1 MEYLIRKGVGVPKV
15 AELTPLG
22 VASLALLAEEPMH
35 PYEMYQLLMARHED
49 RLVKVRPGT
58 LYHAMGRLEENGLVE
73 AMGTKREGNRPE
85 RTTYRITPAGHVALD
100 ARLQAMLSTPVNE
113 YPVFPH
119 AIAEAHHLPAAV
131 VMELLEER
139 LVALKADLDFLVNAE
154 ATVTAKGLDR
164 KYWIDITYQ
173 QAMRRTEIAWIRGLL
188 EELDNG
194 HLPWDEPRPAPTELS
209 DKPKESLGKRS

>member
-1 MEYLIRKGVGVPKV
+1 MPK
-15 AELTPLG
+15 AADLTPLG

-58 LYHAMGRLEENGLVE
+58 LYHAVGRLEESGFVE
-73 AMGTKREGNRPE
+73 ATGTEREGNRPE
-85 RTTYRITPAGHVALD
+85 RTTYRITSAGHQALD

-113 YPVFPH
+113 YPLFPH

-139 LVALKADLDFLVNAE
+139 LVALSADLDFLVHAE
-154 ATVTAKGLDR
+154 AAVTAKGLDR

-188 EELDNG
+188 EELGNG
-194 HLPWDEPRPAPTELS
+194 QLPWDEPLPTPSELS
-209 DKPKESLGKRS
+209 NKPKESLGKRS

>member
-1 MEYLIRKGVGVPKV
+1 
-15 AELTPLG
+15 
-22 VASLALLAEEPMH
+22 MH

-73 AMGTKREGNRPE
+73 ATGTEREGNRPE

-113 YPVFPH
+113 YPLFPH

-139 LVALKADLDFLVNAE
+139 VVALNADLDFLVHAE

-188 EELDNG
+188 EELVNG
-194 HLPWDEPRPAPTELS
+194 HLPWDEPQPAPVELS
-209 DKPKESLGKRS
+209 HTPKESLGKRS

>member
-1 MEYLIRKGVGVPKV
+1 MGRGVVVAKL

-35 PYEMYQLLMARHED
+35 PYEMYQVLMARHED

-58 LYHAMGRLEENGLVE
+58 LYHAVGRLAESGFVE
-73 AMGTKREGNRPE
+73 ATGTEREGNRPE
-85 RTTYRITPAGHVALD
+85 RTTYRITAAGHDALN
-100 ARLQAMLSTPVNE
+100 ARLQGMLSTPVNE

-119 AIAEAHHLPAAV
+119 AIAEAHNLPADV
-131 VMELLEER
+131 VKDLLAER
-139 LVALKADLDFLVNAE
+139 LVALGADLDFLVHAE

-173 QAMRRTEIAWIRGLL
+173 QAMRRTEIAWIRELL
-188 EELDNG
+188 EELGNG
-194 HLPWDEPRPAPTELS
+194 RLPWDEPRSTPSELTY
-209 DKPKESLGKRS
+209 KPKESLGKRN

>member
-1 MEYLIRKGVGVPKV
+1 MPK
-15 AELTPLG
+15 ASDLTPLG

-58 LYHAMGRLEENGLVE
+58 LYHAVGRLEENGLVE
-73 AMGTKREGNRPE
+73 ATGTEREGNRPE
-85 RTTYRITPAGHVALD
+85 RTTYRITPAGHQALD

-113 YPVFPH
+113 YPLFPH
-119 AIAEAHHLPAAV
+119 AIAEAHHLPASV
-131 VMELLEER
+131 VTELLEER
-139 LVALKADLDFLVNAE
+139 VVALSADLDFLVRAE
-154 ATVTAKGLDR
+154 AAVTAKGLDR

-188 EELDNG
+188 EELGNG
-194 HLPWDEPRPAPTELS
+194 QLPWDEPLPTPSELS
-209 DKPKESLGKRS
+209 HKPKEPLGKRS

>member
-1 MEYLIRKGVGVPKV
+1 MPRV

-58 LYHAMGRLEENGLVE
+58 LYHAVGRLEENGLVE
-73 AMGTKREGNRPE
+73 ATGTEREGNRPE
-85 RTTYRITPAGHVALD
+85 RTTYRITSAGHEALD
-100 ARLQAMLSTPVNE
+100 SRLQEMLSTPVNE

-119 AIAEAHHLPAAV
+119 AIAEAHHLPMAV

-139 LVALKADLDFLVNAE
+139 VVALQADLDFLVHAE
-154 ATVTAKGLDR
+154 TIVTAKGLDR

-173 QAMRRTEIAWIRGLL
+173 QAMRRTEIAWIRELL
-188 EELDNG
+188 TELGNG
-194 HLPWDEPRPAPTELS
+194 RLPWDEPRPTPTELS
-209 DKPKESLGKRS
+209 HKPKESLGKRN

>member
-1 MEYLIRKGVGVPKV
+1 MPRISD
-15 AELTPLG
+15 LTPLG

-58 LYHAMGRLEENGLVE
+58 LYHAVGRLEENGLVE
-73 AMGTKREGNRPE
+73 ATGTGREGNRPE
-85 RTTYRITPAGHVALD
+85 RTTYRITDAGHQALD

-113 YPVFPH
+113 YPLFPH

-131 VMELLEER
+131 VKELLEER
-139 LVALKADLDFLVNAE
+139 VVALTADLDFLVRAE
-154 ATVTAKGLDR
+154 ATVTAKGLAR

-188 EELDNG
+188 EELGNG
-194 HLPWDEPRPAPTELS
+194 HLPWDEPLPAPS
-209 DKPKESLGKRS
+209 DISHKPKESLGKRS

>member
-1 MEYLIRKGVGVPKV
+1 MPKI

-22 VASLALLAEEPMH
+22 VASLALLAEQPMH

-58 LYHAMGRLEENGLVE
+58 LYHAVGRLAESGLVE
-73 AMGTKREGNRPE
+73 TAGTEREGNRPE
-85 RTTYRITPAGHVALD
+85 RTTYRITAAGHEALD
-100 ARLQAMLSTPVNE
+100 ARIQDMLSTPVNE

-119 AIAEAHHLPAAV
+119 AIAEAHNLPAAV
-131 VMELLEER
+131 VMELLAER
-139 LVALKADLDFLVNAE
+139 LVALGTDLDFLVHAE

-173 QAMRRTEIAWIRGLL
+173 QAMRRTEIAWIRELL
-188 EELDNG
+188 EELRNG
-194 HLPWDEPRPAPTELS
+194 RLPWDEPRPTPTELS
-209 DKPKESLGKRS
+209 YKPKESLGKRS